1 LRRIKGG
8 FTKIGRSLFFIA
20 LNYIIFKKNI
30 LLVTNVTYMELLI
43 GYRVDRKM
51 NDEEIK
57 EEELWRIRCFVINVK
72 KPPVEKVVRYR
83 EYAEKS
89 RKLLLCRTC

>member
-1 LRRIKGG
+1 MRRIKGG
-8 FTKIGRSLFFIA
+8 FTKIGKSLFFIA

-57 EEELWRIRCFVINVK
+57 EEELWRIRCFVINIGLASM
-72 KPPVEKVVRYR
+72 R
-83 EYAEKS
+83 ERVQYEIGRAHV
-89 RKLLLCRTC
+89 

>member
-1 LRRIKGG
+1 MRRIKGG

-57 EEELWRIRCFVINVK
+57 EEELGN
-72 KPPVEKVVRYR
+72 
-83 EYAEKS
+83 
-89 RKLLLCRTC
+89 KLLPGSASISACPVSTIVIEDRKSVV